1 MFPHDTHPLR
11 PSSGL
16 QVIYM
21 SDSEEEE
28 AQEEPML
35 DGPKV
40 RWDVAIINIPMMGWI
55 AIKCHKQYISYII
68 CSMYL
73 DIEYMYV
80 NLICMYV
87 YSYTYSIYCVSTFAH
102 MLTHDL
108 KHFFAMFRHDR
119 PRPSMW
125 SLRLRCH

>member
-40 RWDVAIINIPMMGWI
+40 RWDVAIINIPMMG
-55 AIKCHKQYISYII
+55 
-68 CSMYL
+68 
-73 DIEYMYV
+73 
-80 NLICMYV
+80 
-87 YSYTYSIYCVSTFAH
+87 
-102 MLTHDL
+102 
-108 KHFFAMFRHDR
+108 
-119 PRPSMW
+119 
-125 SLRLRCH
+125 